1 MKTMLKKALLA
12 ALPLAGLL
20 LTAPAAFAHDSY
32 HRHHHWE
39 NRRHCQPYHERG
51 WRERWRHDDDDYRPG
66 WQKGRSYYNDDSYYR
81 SRYDQPFYATRWW
94 WR

>member
-20 LTAPAAFAHDSY
+20 LTAPTAFAHDSY

-39 NRRHCQPYHERG
+39 NRRHCQPYHER
-51 WRERWRHDDDDYRPG
+51 D
-66 WQKGRSYYNDDSYYR
+66 
-81 SRYDQPFYATRWW
+81 
-94 WR
+94 